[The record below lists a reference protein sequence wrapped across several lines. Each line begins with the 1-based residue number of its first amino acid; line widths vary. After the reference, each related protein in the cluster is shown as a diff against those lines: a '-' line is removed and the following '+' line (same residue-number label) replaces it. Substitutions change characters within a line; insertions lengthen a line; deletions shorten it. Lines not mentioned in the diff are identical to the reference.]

1 MPYTGELLRNTP
13 FTFHT
18 PVIFSP
24 WVDRLLIELRRRL
37 KDKAQN
43 AASVCRIA
51 KLLEG
56 HLQALSQVVLESQE
70 TRAILDGWCTSNEAK
85 ATLMS
90 ADTPEELRASAGD
103 FSLMFEKNSA
113 AAHLIDT
120 PTGLYEVDPFD
131 KCAVLALW
139 KFAAAKEAFELVG
152 ASPAAIGLA
161 MEGMTCAHLA
171 LSIDDGDRERAR
183 EMHHLSLT
191 TTQAI
196 GETIETKKKESKAI
210 RGPAAKLG
218 NKRLWDEYKQRA
230 LELAKSRPFTSFD
243 KAADFIRPILN
254 QELFRDAGHRSI
266 GKWLREMGWRPTKG
280 NR

>member
-24 WVDRLLIELRRRL
+24 WIDRQLIELRRRL

-43 AASVCRIA
+43 AVSVRRIA

-56 HLQALSQVVLESQE
+56 HLQSLSQFVLESQE

-90 ADTPEELRASAGD
+90 ADTPAELRASVGD
-103 FSLMFEKNSA
+103 FGLMFGKNSVA
-113 AAHLIDT
+113 THLLDV
-120 PTGLYEVDPFD
+120 PPGLYEVDPFD

-139 KFAAAKEAFELVG
+139 KFAAAKEAFELGG
-152 ASPAAIGLA
+152 ATPAAIGLA

-171 LSIDDGDRERAR
+171 ISIDDGDRELVR
-183 EMHHLSLT
+183 ERHHLSLT
-191 TTQAI
+191 TTQTI
-196 GETIETKKKESKAI
+196 GETIEAKKMESKAI

-218 NKRLWDEYKQRA
+218 NERLWVQYKQRA

-243 KAADFIRPILN
+243 KAAYYIRPILN
-254 QELFRDAGHRSI
+254 EELFRDAGNRSI
-266 GKWLREMGWRPTKG
+266 GKWLKEMDWRPTKG
-280 NR
+280 KR